1 MVSKKTRK
9 KTKISKRVLETWN
22 DAETVWGKNK
32 ELETFW
38 RNLSSG
44 KNVVVIYKDKTHKYV
59 KLPPITSKKYQSVF
73 ADFDNDNNIV
83 AVLSSNQSQDAYELY
98 LYPKAKDKSVK
109 YVIEH
114 YTKYF
119 KPITSGAKLRVPL

>member
-1 MVSKKTRK
+1 M
-9 KTKISKRVLETWN
+9 WN

-44 KNVVVIYKDKTHKYV
+44 KNVVIIYKDKKHKYV
-59 KLPPITSKKYQSVF
+59 KLPPITSKKYQTVF
-73 ADFDNDNNIV
+73 ADFDNDKNIV
-83 AVLSSNQSQDAYELY
+83 VVLSSNQSQDAYELY
-98 LYPKAKDKSVK
+98 LYPKAKDKSVN

-119 KPITSGAKLRVPL
+119 KPITPGAKLRVPL